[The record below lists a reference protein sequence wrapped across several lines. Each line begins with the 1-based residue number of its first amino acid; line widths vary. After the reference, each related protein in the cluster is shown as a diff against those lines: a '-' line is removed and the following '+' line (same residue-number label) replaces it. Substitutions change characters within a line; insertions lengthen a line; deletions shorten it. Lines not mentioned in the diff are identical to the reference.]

1 MVRLI
6 VQGRFQ
12 PPCFGQHVLNDPEVN
27 LRSVCL
33 TEEVARPQRGVE
45 SDFYFRNNVLS
56 WSKGERL
63 WKQFVVETPIAD
75 VQFCSFDSTAKE
87 PGSRSLIVDIVILDA
102 NGLTVFAANGE
113 TYKVPLPT
121 RIEAM
126 QPLWNG
132 HGLLLRCKERDSNPP
147 FLSLSHHLAEVKPVQ
162 VLNHTTNEDEY
173 LVFGSLHRPIVLTW
187 NQVTG
192 LHSLWRVEV

>member
-6 VQGRFQ
+6 VQGRFR
-12 PPCFGQHVLNDPEVN
+12 PPCLGQHTLNDPEDT

-33 TEEVARPQRGVE
+33 TEEVAKPERGVE
-45 SDFYFRNNVLS
+45 SDFYFHNNVLS

-63 WKQFVVETPIAD
+63 WKQFVVETPIVD
-75 VQFCSFDSTAKE
+75 VQFCSFDTSAKE
-87 PGSRSLIVDIVILDA
+87 PGHSSLTSDIVILDA

-126 QPLWNG
+126 QPLWRGN
-132 HGLLLRCKERDSNPP
+132 GLLLRCKERDSNPP
-147 FLSLSHHLAEVKPVQ
+147 FLSLSQHLAEVKPVPVMDQ
-162 VLNHTTNEDEY
+162 TNIENEY
-173 LVFGSLHRPIVLTW
+173 LVFGSLHRPVVLTW
-187 NQVTG
+187 NQLTG
-192 LHSLWRVEV
+192 FHSLWQVEV